1 MSRIRI
7 YHRIWREPKVWL
19 SVALLG
25 ICFVPGLGLGA
36 GPIFWDWP
44 ADRSFDEMLL
54 EGAALDRE
62 GNLVAGLA
70 GVPAGPVGPEVFW
83 RIIPDGR
90 GGYYTGTGHGGEIH
104 HTNARD
110 KSRLVAQLAGT
121 EVFSL
126 LKIPGAELLAG
137 CGPDGQLFGMDDQG
151 TATLLGSVPGGY
163 VWAMAADPKG
173 DTVWLAVGSP
183 AAVFR
188 YDPGSGSL
196 TEAVALPA
204 QNALDL
210 MFDDQGRLLVSTQ
223 GPGLIYRIDTD
234 RPDRPGLLFETPQDE
249 VRKLI
254 LGPEGYLFALA
265 LNTESGDMQGAGL
278 QSGAEKNTAPPALL
292 SLMME
297 PEGPQ
302 ISRAALYRLEGDGLV
317 TPWWSGDVDLMIAAW
332 SPRYGWLGGGPMMD
346 DSGRTKLYGLTP
358 PTGSH
363 AVAGWSGGD
372 ILDILVTTKSG
383 EDDSIIVCQ
392 AHPGSV
398 TALGGRL
405 DAPKYALSPSLD
417 GGLPVKWGRLNW
429 TADGQGGKLKWSVR
443 TGNRSEPDDSWS
455 DWSDSWADEDH
466 ALEVPASRFL
476 QWRVEFPSTGS
487 ENPLRLTSVAVS
499 AWQKNLPP
507 MIASFTQEYLNLIHV
522 GGMNN
527 HQDNITQTFRSGL
540 KAEFSRNSTAD
551 HLAGPERAAVGRPV
565 RVFTWEG
572 TDPNGDRLLYDLD
585 YRLRGEDAWRQILA
599 DRTEPL
605 GSWDTSEVP
614 DGIYEVRLTVS
625 DGPDNPGGQAAIS
638 SQGLGPI
645 VVDNTEP
652 VISGFKLELQDDG
665 FRVKLTA
672 RDAGSILAAAHL
684 RLPDGTTERLDPVD
698 GICDSPTEK
707 FSTPIQWPRTDR
719 PAGQKPWRVRVEVR
733 DLGGNA
739 AVIEGDVR

>member
-7 YHRIWREPKVWL
+7 NHGKRRGPKVRL
-19 SVALLG
+19 TVALMG
-25 ICFVPGLGLGA
+25 ICFIPGLALGA

-44 ADRSFDEMLL
+44 ADRSFEEMRLD
-54 EGAALDRE
+54 GAALDQE

-70 GVPAGPVGPEVFW
+70 GVTAGPVGPEVFW

-104 HTNARD
+104 HTSAKD
-110 KSRLVAQLAGT
+110 QSRLVAQLEGT

-126 LKIPGAELLAG
+126 LTRPNGGLLAG
-137 CGPDGQLFGMDDQG
+137 CGPEGQIFGIDDQG
-151 TATLLGSVPGGY
+151 TSTLLGSVPGGY
-163 VWAMAADPKG
+163 VWAMAADPTD

-183 AAVFR
+183 AGVFR
-188 YDPGSGSL
+188 YDPKSGSL
-196 TEAVALPA
+196 AEAVTLPA

-210 MFDDQGRLLVSTQ
+210 MFDDKGHLLVSTQ
-223 GPGLIYRIDTD
+223 GPGLIYRIDPKK
-234 RPDRPGLLFETPQDE
+234 PDQPSLQFETPQDE

-254 LGPEGYLFALA
+254 AGPEGYMFALS
-265 LNTESGDMQGAGL
+265 LNTEADDMQGGGL
-278 QSGAEKNTAPPALL
+278 QSGGEGNGSPPALL

-297 PEGPQ
+297 AEGPQ
-302 ISRAALYRLEGDGLV
+302 ISRAALFRLEADGLV
-317 TPWWSGDVDLMIAAW
+317 TPWWTGEVDLMIAAW
-332 SPRYGWLGGGPMMD
+332 SPRWGWLGGGPMLD

-358 PTGSH
+358 PAGSH

-372 ILDILVTTKSG
+372 ILDILVTTESG
-383 EDDSIIVCQ
+383 RDDTIIVCQ

-398 TALGGRL
+398 TALGGRV
-405 DAPKYALSPSLD
+405 DAPRYAVSPPLD

-429 TADGQGGKLKWSVR
+429 TADGPGGKLKWSVR
-443 TGNRSEPDDSWS
+443 SGNRSEPDASWS
-455 DWSDSWADEDH
+455 EWSGSWTDQDH
-466 ALEVPASRFL
+466 ALNVPASRFL
-476 QWRVEFPSTGS
+476 QWRVEFPAGEVDKSV
-487 ENPLRLTSVAVS
+487 RLTSVAVS

-507 MIASFTQEYLNLIHV
+507 MIASFTQEYLNLVHL

-540 KAEFSRNSTAD
+540 QAEFSKNSSAD
-551 HLAGPERAAVGRPV
+551 RLAGPERAAVGRSV

-572 TDPNGDRLLYDLD
+572 TDPNGDRLLYDLA
-585 YRLRGEDAWRQILA
+585 YRHRGDKAWREILA
-599 DRTEPL
+599 DRAEPL

-614 DGIYEVRLTVS
+614 DGIYDVRLTVS
-625 DGPDNPGGQAAIS
+625 DKLDNPGDLATTS
-638 SQGLGPI
+638 SRGLGPV
-645 VVDNTEP
+645 VVDNTGPE
-652 VISGFKLELQDDG
+652 ISGFKLELKENG
-665 FRVKLTA
+665 FLVTLTA
-672 RDAGSILAAAHL
+672 KDEGSVLAGALL

-707 FSTPIQWPRTDR
+707 FSALIAWPRTGR

-739 AVIEGDVR
+739 GVTEGDVR